1 MNYTFDFTP
10 IFQAWGLLAQGAWAT
25 VYISAISMALG
36 LVFGIVLTALRMA
49 PLAPLRAFA
58 IGYIE
63 LVRNTPFL
71 VQVFFI
77 YFGMPELGLRL
88 NAMEAAIL
96 TMTLN
101 CSAYIAEIVRSG
113 VESIRPGQI
122 EAGKALGLSTPDVY
136 RFIVFRP
143 AIRAV
148 YPSLCSQ
155 FVLMMLNTSLVA
167 SISAQELTYA
177 AQMIDNRTF
186 RSFEVY
192 FVLGAIYLVLSQL
205 FSVGLSMIGRVYF
218 SYPTK

>member
-1 MNYTFDFTP
+1 MNYTFDFAP
-10 IFQAWGLLAQGAWAT
+10 ILQAWELLAKGAWAT

-49 PLAPLRAFA
+49 PFVPLRAFA

-63 LVRNTPFL
+63 LIRNTPFL

-205 FSVGLSMIGRVYF
+205 FSVGLGMIGRVYF

>member
-1 MNYTFDFTP
+1 M
-10 IFQAWGLLAQGAWAT
+10 
-25 VYISAISMALG
+25 
-36 LVFGIVLTALRMA
+36 
-49 PLAPLRAFA
+49 
-58 IGYIE
+58 
-63 LVRNTPFL
+63 RNTPFL

>member
-1 MNYTFDFTP
+1 MDYTFDFSP
-10 IFQAWGLLAQGAWAT
+10 ILQDWPLLARGIWAT
-25 VYISAISMALG
+25 ITISAIAMALG
-36 LVFGIVLTALRMA
+36 LVLGVVLTALRMA
-49 PLAPLRAFA
+49 PLRPLRAFA

-77 YFGMPELGLRL
+77 FFGMPELGLRL
-88 NAMEAAIL
+88 NAMEAAVL
-96 TMTLN
+96 AMTLN
-101 CSAYIAEIVRSG
+101 CSAYVAEIVRGG

-122 EAGKALGLSTPDVY
+122 EAGRALGLSRLDVY

-155 FVLMMLNTSLVA
+155 FILMMLNTSLVA

-177 AQMIDNRTF
+177 AQSIDNRTF

-192 FVLGAIYLVLSQL
+192 FVLGAIYLTLSQL
-205 FSVGLSMIGRVYF
+205 LSLGLRGIGRAYF

>member
-1 MNYTFDFTP
+1 MTYNFDFSP
-10 IFQAWGLLAQGAWAT
+10 IFQAWGLLAQGTWAT
-25 VYISAISMALG
+25 IYISALSMVLG
-36 LVFGIVLTALRMA
+36 LVLGVALTALRMA
-49 PLAPLRAFA
+49 PFATLRAFA

-63 LVRNTPFL
+63 LIRNTPFL

-88 NAMEAAIL
+88 NAIEAAIL

-101 CSAYIAEIVRSG
+101 CSAYIAEIVRGG

-148 YPSLCSQ
+148 YPSLSSQ
-155 FVLMMLNTSLVA
+155 FILMMLNTSLVA

-205 FSVGLSMIGRVYF
+205 FSVGLSMISRVYF